1 MHGVHGVAGSN
12 PVGPTIIMVL
22 IIPILIVNVIFVV
35 IALGI
40 NKKNAKYLLAGYN
53 TMSIEQR
60 QKFDIEGFLIF
71 FKKYFLQVAFY
82 STLIFIFLSLL
93 VNPGAA
99 IIGYTFSIILPTPYL
114 IIMGKRF
121 NK

>member
-1 MHGVHGVAGSN
+1 M
-12 PVGPTIIMVL
+12 
-22 IIPILIVNVIFVV
+22 ILILTILFVNIIFIV
-35 IALGI
+35 IAFGI

-53 TMSIEQR
+53 TMSTEQR
-60 QKFDIEGFLIF
+60 EKFDIEGFLIF

-114 IIMGKRF
+114 IIMGNRF

>member
-1 MHGVHGVAGSN
+1 
-12 PVGPTIIMVL
+12 MVFVL
-22 IIPILIVNVIFVV
+22 TVIFVDV
-35 IALGI
+35 VFLCLAFGI

-53 TMSIEQR
+53 TMSMEQR
-60 QKFDIEGFLIF
+60 EKFDIEGFLIF
-71 FKKYFLQVAFY
+71 FKKYFLQVSFY

-114 IIMGKRF
+114 IIMGNRF

>member
-1 MHGVHGVAGSN
+1 MILIF
-12 PVGPTIIMVL
+12 TIIFVNL
-22 IIPILIVNVIFVV
+22 IFLGLAF
-35 IALGI
+35 GI
-40 NKKNAKYLLAGYN
+40 NKENAKYLLAGYN
-53 TMSIEQR
+53 TMSMEQR
-60 QKFDIEGFLIF
+60 EKFDIEGFLIF

-82 STLIFIFLSLL
+82 STFIFILLSLL

-114 IIMGKRF
+114 IIMGNRF

>member
-12 PVGPTIIMVL
+12 PVAPTFIMVL
-22 IIPILIVNVIFVV
+22 IIPILFVNVIFVV

-53 TMSIEQR
+53 TMSMEQR
-60 QKFDIEGFLIF
+60 EKFDIEGFLIF

-114 IIMGKRF
+114 IIMGNRF

>member
-1 MHGVHGVAGSN
+1 MILIF
-12 PVGPTIIMVL
+12 TIIFVNL
-22 IIPILIVNVIFVV
+22 IFLGLAF
-35 IALGI
+35 GI
-40 NKKNAKYLLAGYN
+40 NKVNAKYLLAGYN
-53 TMSIEQR
+53 TMSMEQR
-60 QKFDIEGFLIF
+60 EKFDIEGFLIF

-82 STLIFIFLSLL
+82 STFIFILLSLL

-114 IIMGKRF
+114 IIMGNRF